1 MLAKIGIIVAGS
13 LFATAKRVA
22 MSGAIPA
29 AIAAIWV
36 GVATVGSAAAGTT
49 MSIGAS
55 VASVSMGALSVVG
68 AGVGAATEDIAGIM
82 VAVSAIGSGVGAA
95 AAGVAGKV
103 DGMGAVSAIA
113 SGIGTAAGVAGELAG
128 MASVIFRFW
137 GLMVS
142 ETGKLEKP
150 KKNSKQIKS

>member
-1 MLAKIGIIVAGS
+1 MGG
-13 LFATAKRVA
+13 
-22 MSGAIPA
+22 
-29 AIAAIWV
+29 
-36 GVATVGSAAAGTT
+36 AAAGTT
-49 MSIGAS
+49 VSVGAS

-82 VAVSAIGSGVGAA
+82 VAVSAAGTGIGTA

-103 DGMGAVSAIA
+103 DGMGAVSAVA
-113 SGIGTAAGVAGELAG
+113 SGIGTAAGVAGELAC
-128 MASVIFRFW
+128 MASVILRFW
-137 GLMVS
+137 GFIVS